1 MRAIFLTSM
10 LQKFIAIAFAAATL
24 TASAA
29 EDWENPGK
37 FAEGRLPHRATAYPY
52 PSASEALKGDFKA
65 SPWYES
71 LNGKW
76 KFRYSSKPV
85 DRPKDFYL
93 TNYDTSAWDEINVP
107 GNWEMQGYG
116 TPIYVNT
123 GFGFLN
129 RNPPFTSHD
138 DNPVGSYKRSFEI
151 PSSWQGRKIFLHFGG
166 ATSGMYVWI
175 NGKNIGYVQSTKNPA
190 EFDITPYV
198 HAGKNEVAC
207 EVYRWTDGSYLED
220 QDFWRLSG
228 LERDVYL
235 YSTANQRIEDFF
247 ARATLD
253 TKYKDGVLDLDVDLK
268 NYASGATPV
277 KVSAELFDKGGKKVW
292 SATKKCDMAPDNTT
306 ETTFNASV
314 KNVAK
319 WSAEI
324 PNLYTLV
331 ISLADA
337 DGKAIESTSAKIGF
351 RTVEIKNAQLLV
363 NGKPIEVHGV
373 NLHEHHPVNGHTV
386 DRETMMKDIR
396 MMKRNNINAIR
407 TCHYPQSP
415 MMYDLCD
422 EYGLYVVDEANIEI
436 HGMGVVHNYPDTT
449 NHPAYHPA
457 WRDCMLDR
465 EMALVERDKNHPSV
479 ITWSLGNE
487 AGNGENFK
495 AAYRWIKKRDK
506 TRPVQFEQADETWN
520 TDIVCPMYPS
530 IGYMK
535 DYAARKD
542 VTRPYIMCEYAHAM
556 GNSSGNFQ
564 EYFDIIRS
572 SPHMQGGF
580 IWDWV
585 DQGFLRQDEDGRS
598 YWSYGGDYGARS
610 YKNDG
615 NFCINGMVNPDRT
628 AHPGLN
634 EVKKVY
640 QDIRFAPDA
649 AKGTITI
656 ENNFIHKDLS
666 GYDFNWQLLRNG
678 EVVKRGA
685 FAKVNA
691 APGKSVTVK
700 MPLEGVD
707 LNDGAE
713 YHLNVFANVKTGDEI
728 IPAGHEQAREEVELT
743 PHKKYAPQIAS
754 ASAPVVTETAK
765 GWTVKAGNVEIA
777 FNKEGWIRSYVAD
790 GRQLFSG
797 IKPSFWRAPT
807 DNDWGNNAHKRLNAW
822 RCAFDNSHVTSAN
835 LSKEGNAVVITS
847 VRNMQ
852 DVNCSLK
859 SVYTVYADGTLG
871 VTETL
876 MPHADAAVPE
886 MMRFG
891 TSIAMPK
898 KYDNF
903 RWYGRGPWENYSDR
917 KHSSFV
923 GLYEGKVAD
932 QYYPYIRPQESGNK
946 TDVRWAELTDKEGFG
961 LKVTGEDLLNV
972 SALDVTPEALDPG
985 TDKHNM
991 HQNDVWRDVW
1001 NVYLNVDFAQR
1012 GLGGDNSWGAAPH
1025 RPYILNPSNYSYT
1038 YFLTPVTK

>member
-1 MRAIFLTSM
+1 M
-10 LQKFIAIAFAAATL
+10 LRKFIAVAFVAAVL
-24 TASAA
+24 TATAA

-37 FAEGRLPHRATAYPY
+37 FAEGRLSHRATAYPY
-52 PSASEALKGDFKA
+52 PSSAEALKGDFKA

-76 KFRYSSKPV
+76 KFHYSQKPS

-93 TNYDTSAWDEINVP
+93 TDYDTSEWADITVP

-116 TPIYVNT
+116 VPIYVNT
-123 GFGFLN
+123 RYIFPK
-129 RNPPFTSHD
+129 NPPFTSHD

-151 PSSWQGRKIFLHFGG
+151 PASWDGRRIFIHFGS

-175 NGKNIGYVQSTKNPA
+175 NGRKAGYVQGAKNPA

-198 HAGKNEVAC
+198 HAGRNEVAC

-235 YSTANQRIEDFF
+235 YSTANRRIEDFF
-247 ARATLD
+247 ARAGLD
-253 TKYKDGVLDLDVDLK
+253 GKYKDGVLDLDVDLV
-268 NYASGATPV
+268 NYTSGATPV
-277 KVSAELFDKGGKKVW
+277 KLTAELFDKGGRKVW
-292 SATKKCDMAPDNTT
+292 SATRKCDMAPDNTT
-306 ETTFNASV
+306 QATFNANV
-314 KNVAK
+314 RNVAR

-331 ISLADA
+331 ITLADIK
-337 DGKAIESTSAKIGF
+337 GKTIESTSTKVGF
-351 RTVEIKNAQLLV
+351 RTVEIRDAQLMV
-363 NGKPIEVHGV
+363 NGRPIEVHGV
-373 NLHEHHPVNGHTV
+373 NLHEHNELTGHAI

-396 MMKRNNINAIR
+396 MMKRNNVNAIR
-407 TCHYPQSP
+407 TSHYPQSP

-436 HGMGVVHNYPDTT
+436 HGMGVVHNHPDTT
-449 NHPAYHPA
+449 VHPAYRSDWHDA
-457 WRDCMLDR
+457 ILDR

-495 AAYRWIKKRDK
+495 SAYHWIKERDK

-535 DYAARKD
+535 SYAARKD

-585 DQGFLRQDEDGRS
+585 DQGFVRHDEDGRK
-598 YWSYGGDYGARS
+598 YWAYGGDFGARN
-610 YKNDG
+610 YDNDD
-615 NFCINGMVNPDRT
+615 NFCINGLVNPDRT
-628 AHPGLN
+628 PHPGLY

-649 AKGTITI
+649 TKGTIKI

-666 GYDFNWQLLRNG
+666 GYDFDWQLLRNG
-678 EVVKRGA
+678 EMVKKGT

-691 APGKSVTVK
+691 APGKTVTVK
-700 MPLEGVD
+700 MPLDGVD
-707 LNDGAE
+707 LNDGSE
-713 YHLNVFANVKTGDEI
+713 YHFNIFANVREGDDI
-728 IPAGHEQAREEVELT
+728 IPAGHEQARGEVELT
-743 PHKKYAPQIAS
+743 AHKPFAPQIAS
-754 ASAPVVTETAK
+754 AQAPSVEETSK
-765 GWTVKAGNVEIA
+765 GWTVKAGKVEV
-777 FNKEGWIRSYVAD
+777 FFTKEGWIKSYVAD
-790 GRQLFSG
+790 GRKLFSNG

-822 RCAFDNSHVTSAN
+822 RCAFDNSTVTSAD
-835 LSKEGNAVVITS
+835 LAKDGATVKVTV

-852 DVNCSLK
+852 DVNCGLK
-859 SVYTVYADGTLG
+859 TVYTVYGDGTLG

-876 MPHADAAVPE
+876 MPHADAYIPE

-891 TSIAMPK
+891 TSIALPK
-898 KYDNF
+898 QYDNF

-923 GLYEGKVAD
+923 GIYEGKVAD
-932 QYYPYIRPQESGNK
+932 QYFPYIRPQESGNK
-946 TDVRWAELTDKEGFG
+946 TDVRWAELTDKDGFG
-961 LKVTGEDLLNV
+961 IRVTGEGLLNV
-972 SALDVTPEALDPG
+972 SALDVTPESLDPG

-991 HQNDVWRDVW
+991 HQSDVWPDRW
-1001 NVYLNVDFAQR
+1001 NVYLNVDYAQR

-1025 RPYILNPSNYSYT
+1025 RPYILTPSDYSYT

>member
-1 MRAIFLTSM
+1 M
-10 LQKFIAIAFAAATL
+10 LRKFIAVAFVAAVL
-24 TASAA
+24 TATAA

-37 FAEGRLPHRATAYPY
+37 FAEGRLSHRATAYPY
-52 PSASEALKGDFKA
+52 PSSAEALKGDFKA

-76 KFRYSSKPV
+76 KFHYSQKPS

-93 TNYDTSAWDEINVP
+93 TDYDTSEWADITVP

-116 TPIYVNT
+116 VPIYVNT
-123 GFGFLN
+123 RYIFPK
-129 RNPPFTSHD
+129 NPPFTSHD

-151 PSSWQGRKIFLHFGG
+151 PASWDGRRIFIHFGS

-175 NGKNIGYVQSTKNPA
+175 NGRKAGYVQGAKNPA

-198 HAGKNEVAC
+198 HAGRNEVAC

-235 YSTANQRIEDFF
+235 YSTANRRIEDFF
-247 ARATLD
+247 ARAGLD
-253 TKYKDGVLDLDVDLK
+253 GKYKDGVLDLDVDLV
-268 NYASGATPV
+268 NYTSGATPV
-277 KVSAELFDKGGKKVW
+277 KLTAELFDKGGRKVW
-292 SATKKCDMAPDNTT
+292 SATRKCDMAPDNTT
-306 ETTFNASV
+306 QATFNANV
-314 KNVAK
+314 RNVAR

-331 ISLADA
+331 ITLADIK
-337 DGKAIESTSAKIGF
+337 GKTIESTSTKVGF
-351 RTVEIKNAQLLV
+351 RTVEIRDAQLMV
-363 NGKPIEVHGV
+363 NGRPIEVHGV
-373 NLHEHHPVNGHTV
+373 NLHEHNELTGHAI

-396 MMKRNNINAIR
+396 MMKRSNVNAIR
-407 TCHYPQSP
+407 TSHYPQSP

-436 HGMGVVHNYPDTT
+436 HGMGVVHNHPDTT
-449 NHPAYHPA
+449 VHPAYRSDWHDA
-457 WRDCMLDR
+457 ILDR

-479 ITWSLGNE
+479 IIWSLGNE

-495 AAYRWIKKRDK
+495 SAYHWIKERDK

-535 DYAARKD
+535 SYAARKD

-585 DQGFLRQDEDGRS
+585 DQGFVRHDEDGRK
-598 YWSYGGDYGARS
+598 YWAYGGDFGARN
-610 YKNDG
+610 YDNDD
-615 NFCINGMVNPDRT
+615 NFCINGLVNPDRT
-628 AHPGLN
+628 PHPGLY

-649 AKGTITI
+649 TKGTIKI

-666 GYDFNWQLLRNG
+666 GYDFDWQLLRNG
-678 EVVKRGA
+678 GIVKKGS
-685 FAKVNA
+685 FARVNA
-691 APGKSVTVK
+691 APGKTVTVR
-700 MPLEGVD
+700 MPLDGVALD
-707 LNDGAE
+707 DGAE
-713 YHLNVFANVKTGDEI
+713 YYFNIFANVREGDEI
-728 IPAGHEQAREEVELT
+728 IPAGHEQARGEVELT
-743 PHKKYAPQIAS
+743 AHKPFAPQIAS
-754 ASAPVVTETAK
+754 AQAPSVEETSK
-765 GWTVKAGNVEIA
+765 GWTVKAGKVEV
-777 FNKEGWIRSYVAD
+777 FFTKEGWIKSYVAD
-790 GRQLFSG
+790 GRKLFSNG

-822 RCAFDNSHVTSAN
+822 RCAFDNSTVTSVDLA
-835 LSKEGNAVVITS
+835 KDGATVKVTV

-852 DVNCSLK
+852 DVNCGLK
-859 SVYTVYADGTLG
+859 TVYTVYGDGTLG

-876 MPHADAAVPE
+876 MPHADAYIPE

-891 TSIAMPK
+891 TSIALPK
-898 KYDNF
+898 QYDNF

-923 GLYEGKVAD
+923 GIYEGKVAD
-932 QYYPYIRPQESGNK
+932 QYFPYIRPQESGNK
-946 TDVRWAELTDKEGFG
+946 TDVRWAELTDKDGFG
-961 LKVTGEDLLNV
+961 IRVTGEGLLNV
-972 SALDVTPEALDPG
+972 SALDVTPESLDPG

-991 HQNDVWRDVW
+991 HQSDVWPDRW
-1001 NVYLNVDFAQR
+1001 NVYLNVDYAQR

-1025 RPYILNPSNYSYT
+1025 RPYILTPSDYSYT